1 MDVVRED
8 MEAVAVMG
16 DDVLNRVKWMGMIRL
31 W

>member
-8 MEAVAVMG
+8 MEAVGVMG
-16 DDVLNRVKWMGMIRL
+16 DNVLNRGKWMGMIRL